1 MHHRHFLLDIVGL
14 LPYFALL
21 IDKQT
26 EKIMPISEIVVLSFA
41 LAVDVFG
48 IAFAYGLIIK
58 NKRLEMMLRLAL
70 TCAAFQFAM
79 PIIGYFCTSLVSGII
94 AKYNH
99 LLVFAVFTLLGLN
112 IIKEAVFENGETDV
126 KSKKLDFKTTFM
138 IGVATS
144 IDALFSGSMIYLTST
159 PLIVASSIIGAG
171 SFLLGIIGFNLNCC
185 LKKIP
190 EKYLQIFAGII
201 LIGLGVKSLIFH

>member
-1 MHHRHFLLDIVGL
+1 M
-14 LPYFALL
+14 
-21 IDKQT
+21 
-26 EKIMPISEIVVLSFA
+26 
-41 LAVDVFG
+41 
-48 IAFAYGLIIK
+48 
-58 NKRLEMMLRLAL
+58 
-70 TCAAFQFAM
+70 
-79 PIIGYFCTSLVSGII
+79 
-94 AKYNH
+94 
-99 LLVFAVFTLLGLN
+99 LGLN
-112 IIKEAVFENGETDV
+112 IIKEAVFEGGKTDV

-171 SFLLGIIGFNLNCC
+171 SFLLGIIGFNLNCY